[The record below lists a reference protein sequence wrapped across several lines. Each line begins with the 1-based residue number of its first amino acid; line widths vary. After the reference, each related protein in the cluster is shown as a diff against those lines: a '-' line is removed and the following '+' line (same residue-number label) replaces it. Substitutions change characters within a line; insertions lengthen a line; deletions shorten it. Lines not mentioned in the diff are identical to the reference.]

1 MTGLSPR
8 FMRAVE
14 LARELHDG
22 QTRTGSEVPYL
33 AHLLGVSA
41 LVLEYR
47 GSEDEAIAALL
58 HDGPEDQGGRA
69 TLERIRAEFGDDVA
83 RIVEALTDSYDGD
96 DKGSWRERKEAY
108 LARLPDEPEDA
119 LRVSLADKLSN
130 ARSLM
135 REYRMTGAD
144 VWERFGEKDCATQL
158 WYFRELRA
166 VFEANYP
173 GVMTDEFS
181 RTVAEFEAAVS
192 C

>member
-8 FMRAVE
+8 YVRAVA
-14 LARELHDG
+14 LAHELHDG

-41 LVLEYR
+41 VVLEYR
-47 GSEDEAIAALL
+47 GGEDEAIAGLL

-69 TLERIRAEFGDDVA
+69 TLERIRAEFGADVA
-83 RIVEALTDSYDGD
+83 RIVEALTDSYDGE
-96 DKGSWRERKEAY
+96 DKPSWRERKEGY
-108 LARLPDEPEDA
+108 LVRLRDEPEDV

-130 ARSLM
+130 ARSLL
-135 REYRMTGAD
+135 REYRIAGAAI
-144 VWERFGEKDCATQL
+144 WGRFGDKDCATQL

-166 VFEANYP
+166 VFEARYP
-173 GVMTDEFS
+173 GVMTEEFS